1 WQLLQWSQLHAV
13 GVCPEAGSGR
23 LLRRSI
29 AGQYAWARC
38 VTSSRT
44 REHGPALPYS
54 TSGSRHDSLRPII
67 ICSCSF
73 RCAASV
79 SVWPLPVCCPPLVW
93 RGLPHTC
100 SGWTCF
106 YFFYTQFLIWS
117 GLLTDKAYAYGS
129 SCLAVLYPFYFPQW
143 GFAGRRPAS
152 YGVCATA

>member
-1 WQLLQWSQLHAV
+1 MVSVACCGCLPRGRFGQITPAQHRRSMRL
-13 GVCPEAGSGR
+13 GS
-23 LLRRSI
+23 LRRQQPDS
-29 AGQYAWARC
+29 
-38 VTSSRT
+38 
-44 REHGPALPYS
+44 EHGPVPRSA
-54 TSGSRHDSLRPII
+54 SGSRHDSLRPII

-100 SGWTCF
+100 SRWTCF
-106 YFFYTQFLIWS
+106 YFFYTQFLICS